1 MRPIIGVSSNFGVN
15 RDETP
20 REQSYLLAAYTDG
33 VFAAGGL
40 PQPVPVPPDYDDAL
54 LDQILACYDGLMF
67 SGGFDLPPRLFGE
80 SPHPRTIPLHE
91 RRARFELDFFRR
103 ADRAGIPIFAT
114 CLGHQA
120 AHVARGGRLIQHV
133 DDLAL
138 TPPVTHHLP
147 KDVNAFHQVR
157 IEPGSRLARIVGN
170 TQLKVNSRHH
180 QIVDGEHLGTG
191 LRTVAIAADA
201 VVEASEDCD
210 DRFLL
215 TVQWHP
221 EDLLDRPEH
230 LRLFATLVQ
239 EAAAYRLCR
248 SAPAGRQ
255 QGHA

>member
-1 MRPIIGVSSNFGVN
+1 MRPTIGLTSNFGVN

-20 REQSYLLAAYTDG
+20 REQSYLLAGYTDG

-40 PQPVPVPPDYDDAL
+40 PQPVPVPRDYDEHL
-54 LDQILACYDGLMF
+54 LDELLAHCDGLILT
-67 SGGFDLPPRLFGE
+67 GGFDLPPSLFGQ
-80 SPHPRTIPLHE
+80 SPHAKTIPLHE
-91 RRARFELDFFRR
+91 RRARFEIDLLRR
-103 ADRAGIPIFAT
+103 ADQNRIPIFAT

-133 DDLAL
+133 DDLGL
-138 TPPVTHHLP
+138 TPPVTHYLP
-147 KDVNAFHQVR
+147 KDVSAFHHVQ
-157 IEPGSRLARIVGN
+157 IHPGSRLAQIVGN
-170 TQLKVNSRHH
+170 TRLEVNSRHH
-180 QIVDGEHLGTG
+180 QIVDGECLGTG
-191 LRTVAIAADA
+191 LRTVATSADG

-210 DRFLL
+210 GRFLL

-248 SAPAGRQ
+248 SAPAGR
-255 QGHA
+255 